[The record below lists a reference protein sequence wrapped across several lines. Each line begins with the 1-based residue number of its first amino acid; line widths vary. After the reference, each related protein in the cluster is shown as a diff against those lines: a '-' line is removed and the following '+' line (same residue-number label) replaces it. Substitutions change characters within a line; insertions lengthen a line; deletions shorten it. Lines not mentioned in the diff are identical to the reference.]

1 MPLKT
6 FKPITPSQRYAEL
19 ADNSDLTVGNKP
31 EKSLLRPLKKTGGRN
46 NNGRITA
53 RHRGGGHKR
62 KYRVIDWK
70 RNRRD
75 EVAEVLT
82 IEYDP
87 NRTARIALVEYGDK
101 ERRYIVA
108 PNKLKVGDKIEAGE
122 KAAPKVGNCLPLKAI
137 PVGIEIH
144 NIEMIPGRGGQI
156 VRSAG
161 SSATSMG
168 FSGGYAQ
175 IKLPSGEIRQINK
188 ECYAVIGQVS
198 NVQHEN
204 VVLGK
209 AGRNRWKGI
218 RPQTRGMAMN
228 PVDHPNGGGEG
239 KSKSGGGRQHLCSP
253 WGKVARGL
261 KTRRKH
267 KSSNSFIV
275 QSRKKK

>member
-6 FKPITPSQRYAEL
+6 FKPITPSQRFVEL
-19 ADNSDLTVGNKP
+19 ADHSDLTTDKP

-53 RHRGGGHKR
+53 RARGGGHKR
-62 KYRVIDWK
+62 KYRVLDWK

-75 EVAEVLT
+75 EQAEVLS

-87 NRTARIALVEYGDK
+87 NRSARIALVEYPDK
-101 ERRYIVA
+101 ERRYIIA
-108 PNKLKVGDKIEAGE
+108 PDKLSVGDKVTSGE
-122 KAAPKVGNCLPLKAI
+122 KAPPKPGNCLPLKSV
-137 PVGIEIH
+137 PVGAEIH
-144 NIEMIPGRGGQI
+144 NIEMVPGRGAQL

-161 SSATSMG
+161 TAASSMG
-168 FSGGYAQ
+168 LSGKYAQ
-175 IKLPSGEIRQINK
+175 IRLPSGEIRQVNK

-198 NVQHEN
+198 NIQHEN

-209 AGRNRWKGI
+209 AGRNRWKGR

-253 WGKVARGL
+253 WGKVAKGL
-261 KTRRKH
+261 KTRAKH
-267 KSSNSFIV
+267 KSSNRFIV
-275 QSRKKK
+275 ERRKKK